1 MSAIVAELYEVL
13 RKLGTSDVDARA
25 ASRAV
30 LDENRLATKQDL
42 AELEARLAWKIGTAI
57 VGSMV
62 SMTGI
67 FAIIVGWIGQ

>member
-1 MSAIVAELYEVL
+1 MSTIVAELYDVL
-13 RKLGTSDVDARA
+13 RKLGASEVDAHA

-30 LDENRLATKQDL
+30 LDEGRLATKQDL

-57 VGSMV
+57 VGGMV

-67 FAIIVGWIGQ
+67 FAIIVGWTAR

>member
-1 MSAIVAELYEVL
+1 MSAIVAELYDVL
-13 RKLGTSDVDARA
+13 RKLGASNDDARA

-57 VGSMV
+57 IGSMV

-67 FAIIVGWIGQ
+67 FAIIVGWIQR

>member
-13 RKLGTSDVDARA
+13 RKLGANDVDARA
-25 ASRAV
+25 AARAV

-67 FAIIVGWIGQ
+67 FAIIVGWIQR

>member
-13 RKLGTSDVDARA
+13 RKLGASDVEARA

-67 FAIIVGWIGQ
+67 FAIIVGWIR